1 MALDQ
6 RQTQIREGAG
16 LEESRLNR
24 EFIDF
29 LQKWS
34 MPLLVIVAV
43 VAVGYAFK
51 QRYDRAQKEKLELA
65 FGELEAA
72 SASARPSP
80 DTLRTIADEY
90 QSITGVYLKGS
101 LRAGD
106 AYLDTVRS
114 GVKPGAELKADGSLA
129 KVEDKLSESDRA
141 YHLAQA
147 QAMYDRVYAD
157 TAGKPEYTLMRLG
170 AVYGLAAVLECKGEF
185 DGAKLRYEEIVQ
197 LTDKGPWGVHAGVAR
212 ARLASMDGLKDLPRL
227 YRSDELPKPPEP
239 PKVDTPAPAA
249 PGDAP
254 KTEAPAADPATPL
267 EAPKTD
273 GAPVDAPKDEPKPTE
288 TPATEPVTPPA
299 TPPADPPADPK
310 PPEPSP
316 K

>member
-34 MPLLVIVAV
+34 MPLLVIVAIA
-43 VAVGYAFK
+43 AVGYAFK
-51 QRYDRAQKEKLELA
+51 QRYDKMQKEKLALA

-72 SASARPSP
+72 SASTHPSP
-80 DTLRTIADEY
+80 DTLRSIADEY
-90 QSITGVYLKGS
+90 QGIVGVYLKGS

-129 KVEDKLSESDRA
+129 KPEDKLSDQDVTF
-141 YHLAQA
+141 YLTQA
-147 QAMYDRVYAD
+147 QAMYDRVD
-157 TAGKPEYTLMRLG
+157 SETVGKPDYTLMRLG
-170 AVYGLAAVLECKGEF
+170 SMYGLAAVAECRGDF
-185 DGAKLRYEEIVQ
+185 DGAVKYYNDIVT
-197 LTDKGPWGVHAGVAR
+197 LTDKGPWALHAA
-212 ARLASMDGLKDLPRL
+212 LAKQRIANIGDLKNLPRV
-227 YRSDELPKPPEP
+227 YRTDELPKPPEP
-239 PKVDTPAPAA
+239 PKPETPAAPAA
-249 PGDAP
+249 DAP
-254 KTEAPAADPATPL
+254 KTDAPQTDVPKADEPKAD
-267 EAPKTD
+267 APKTD
-273 GAPVDAPKDEPKPTE
+273 ASPAEPSK
-288 TPATEPVTPPA
+288 
-299 TPPADPPADPK
+299 PADPK
-310 PPEPSP
+310 PEEPKPAEPSP